1 MAALADSPNTMVKFQ
16 GYHHYHGNTHHFEDT
31 WFAVKLTVF
40 TSILTSVARQN
51 WMYPQFTHLEG
62 QIDTVCWLGKVIHQ
76 TCDSSKPKEC
86 LLEFCWIFFPLS
98 SQLQLSFDR
107 LVSELRLELLFDPLL
122 VLSLV
127 HFKIVSP
134 PASATTVVL
143 WVTSTRLK
151 TLKMMFRVQHTR

>member
-1 MAALADSPNTMVKFQ
+1 M
-16 GYHHYHGNTHHFEDT
+16 NTHHFEDT
-31 WFAVKLTVF
+31 CFEIKLTIF

-62 QIDTVCWLGKVIHQ
+62 QFDTVCWLGKVTNQ

-98 SQLQLSFDR
+98 SQLQLLFDR
-107 LVSELRLELLFDPLL
+107 LVSELRLELLFDTLL
-122 VLSLV
+122 VLALV

-134 PASATTVVL
+134 PASATAVVL

-151 TLKMMFRVQHTR
+151 TLKMMFRVQNTSDVGVHL

>member
-1 MAALADSPNTMVKFQ
+1 MTL
-16 GYHHYHGNTHHFEDT
+16 
-31 WFAVKLTVF
+31 FAGWV
-40 TSILTSVARQN
+40 
-51 WMYPQFTHLEG
+51 
-62 QIDTVCWLGKVIHQ
+62 KVIHQ

-122 VLSLV
+122 VLALV

-134 PASATTVVL
+134 PASATAVVL

-151 TLKMMFRVQHTR
+151 TLKMMFLVQHTSDVGVQL